1 MQIAD
6 ERVGGQAAS
15 PLPPPPA
22 VVVAWTGADLADSPA
37 ELVAVTWKP
46 YAVDAASPD
55 TVAEVPVTERTLVS
69 PR

>member
-15 PLPPPPA
+15 PAPA
-22 VVVAWTGADLADSPA
+22 AARRGGLDGRGLGGLPA

-55 TVAEVPVTERTLVS
+55 TVAEVPVTERTLVP